1 MKRLLKAGLA
11 VFMAFALTISPK
23 ALSSN
28 AANKLALAEQSIHEN
43 IVTLYEKAK
52 SVNARG
58 NTAFASLEDGA
69 GNSYDIPQYK
79 IDTSDLTSSF
89 VGSNTKSITYIA
101 NTSDYM
107 RSRGNN
113 TEGGYDGSYS
123 VYGYVTIYYT
133 TTGTNP
139 DRILLTSVSGGY
151 TIADSQVSVTNQL
164 VKYGCNGNE
173 VYNQDA
179 SFNTTSSSWSR
190 STGFTRY
197 VEVVDLDYSSFVV
210 GCNSKITF
218 RRGNGGSYNFT
229 VVNNY

>member
-89 VGSNTKSITYIA
+89 VGSNTKPVERLHEL
-101 NTSDYM
+101 DVVLK
-107 RSRGNN
+107 
-113 TEGGYDGSYS
+113 E
-123 VYGYVTIYYT
+123 
-133 TTGTNP
+133 
-139 DRILLTSVSGGY
+139 
-151 TIADSQVSVTNQL
+151 
-164 VKYGCNGNE
+164 
-173 VYNQDA
+173 A
-179 SFNTTSSSWSR
+179 SW
-190 STGFTRY
+190 
-197 VEVVDLDYSSFVV
+197 L
-210 GCNSKITF
+210 
-218 RRGNGGSYNFT
+218 
-229 VVNNY
+229 